1 MIYGMKKEKNI
12 RADINNNKI
21 HCNMSGI
28 YRFLKEAFFGE
39 PA

>member
-1 MIYGMKKEKNI
+1 MMKGMKKEKNI

-21 HCNMSGI
+21 HSNMSGI
-28 YRFLKEAFFGE
+28 YRSLKEAPFDK